1 MDKLKFL
8 LDKKVAILGNSLP
21 MLILAYS
28 LKKKNINVQVFDESN
43 YLGGAWK
50 KIIIKNKKIRT
61 QSNVIVPTNK
71 EEEKNQTNINKILKK
86 NYFVNIKKIKQ
97 KIITK
102 YKFKNRYSYNFD
114 NFLNIITK
122 KRVIT
127 KKKVKKIELI
137 GDKININNYY
147 KFDFIFIP
155 TYFGINKI
163 FLNNKEIKIGYEII
177 NSEHIVAILK
187 SNSFKNIFYSD
198 KFNNFFDRV
207 QFEKQ
212 GSYFLFTSRITKENK
227 GTKINKIS
235 EELKKIF
242 KKKEI
247 LFIKKFKYKN
257 YFRNPKQITDFK
269 KLNKFKKIKYVNTQN
284 FLSFFLENMNYLR

>member
-1 MDKLKFL
+1 MDKLKYL

-50 KIIIKNKKIRT
+50 KISIKNKKIRT
-61 QSNVIVPTNK
+61 QSNVVVPTNK

-163 FLNNKEIKIGYEII
+163 FLNNKEIKIGYKII
-177 NSEHIVAILK
+177 NSEHIVAFLK

-212 GSYFLFTSRITKENK
+212 GNYFLFTSRITKENK
-227 GTKINKIS
+227 GAKINKVS

-269 KLNKFKKIKYVNTQN
+269 KINKFKKIKFVNTQN
-284 FLSFFLENMNYLR
+284 FLSFFLDNMNYLR

>member
-163 FLNNKEIKIGYEII
+163 FLNNKEIKIGYKII
-177 NSEHIVAILK
+177 NSEHIVAFLK

>member
-1 MDKLKFL
+1 MDKLKYL

-269 KLNKFKKIKYVNTQN
+269 KLNKFKK
-284 FLSFFLENMNYLR
+284 SNM

>member
-1 MDKLKFL
+1 
-8 LDKKVAILGNSLP
+8 
-21 MLILAYS
+21 
-28 LKKKNINVQVFDESN
+28 
-43 YLGGAWK
+43 
-50 KIIIKNKKIRT
+50 
-61 QSNVIVPTNK
+61 
-71 EEEKNQTNINKILKK
+71 
-86 NYFVNIKKIKQ
+86 
-97 KIITK
+97 
-102 YKFKNRYSYNFD
+102 FKNRYSYNFD

-163 FLNNKEIKIGYEII
+163 FLNNKEIKIGYKII
-177 NSEHIVAILK
+177 NSEHIVAFLK

-212 GSYFLFTSRITKENK
+212 GNYFLFTSRITKENK
-227 GTKINKIS
+227 GAKINKVS

-269 KLNKFKKIKYVNTQN
+269 KINKFKKIKFVNTQN
-284 FLSFFLENMNYLR
+284 FLSFFLDNMNYLR